1 VSAEVISF
9 HGGKMP
15 ELIQQFQKSEQ
26 ILRWQQIVNRR
37 ITKGQK
43 TLKSFFFAAFEKSS
57 RAACEF
63 HSNRKCTIF

>member
-1 VSAEVISF
+1 MS
-9 HGGKMP
+9 

-43 TLKSFFFAAFEKSS
+43 NLKKVFFAAFE
-57 RAACEF
+57 
-63 HSNRKCTIF
+63 